1 MVHQESTSHPNGKPR
16 LFTDMARD
24 VERQSQEL
32 QRKNQ
37 AVEATRLALEGQF
50 RLRIQEIEEE
60 HATNGK
66 VKDTKIAELER
77 LVYEKTAGEVK
88 KGLRSD
94 DAPPKK
100 RGGRSRGG
108 RNCELRSVYNGSY

>member
-1 MVHQESTSHPNGKPR
+1 
-16 LFTDMARD
+16 
-24 VERQSQEL
+24 
-32 QRKNQ
+32 
-37 AVEATRLALEGQF
+37 
-50 RLRIQEIEEE
+50 LRIQEIEEE

-66 VKDTKIAELER
+66 VKDTKITELER

-108 RNCELRSVYNGSY
+108 RNCELRSVYNGSYETGLLDCLPPSSPEGLLRLDVDPTVAD